1 MSRCSVLPVVPS
13 CTTYVF
19 EPYAHTV
26 HMSVLSTVFITTLMS
41 VVDSSFKS
49 HLYVDLDSEFIY
61 TEIDVAGECVCT
73 YVCMY
78 VMPLHPC
85 FTLVQMCCTDM
96 YIRTVCV
103 CVRVCL

>member
-1 MSRCSVLPVVPS
+1 
-13 CTTYVF
+13 
-19 EPYAHTV
+19 
-26 HMSVLSTVFITTLMS
+26 MSVLSTVFITTLMS

-96 YIRTVCV
+96 YICTVCV